1 MKSLFVVVYLM
12 GQPTEVVD
20 LRAYPSP
27 VTGGQFT
34 PEECAIAAEETQRV
48 FGAVEMVSLMNAVRP
63 DLGVSSE
70 DIEAACVYADV
81 PPVRV
86 PLTEVRKK

>member
-1 MKSLFVVVYLM
+1 MKSLFIVVYLM

-27 VTGGQFT
+27 VTGDPFS
-34 PEECAIAAEETQRV
+34 PEECALAAEETQRV
-48 FGAVEMVSLMNAVRP
+48 FAAEEMVTLVNAVRP
-63 DLGVSSE
+63 DLGVTPE
-70 DIEAACVYADV
+70 DVEAACVYADV
-81 PPVRV
+81 PPVKV